1 MEHRKFSRAEFVAP
15 GRLEKLSLAG
25 SDGAKSFPCQIT
37 EISLKGAKVI
47 TGGDVQIRKGE
58 QVLLFIELEPGDL
71 EIQMKSHIVYH
82 DTDFT
87 GLRFIETDL
96 DSITH
101 LRRLLELNTAES
113 ESIERELEFL
123 KEE

>member
-1 MEHRKFSRAEFVAP
+1 MEHRKFSRTEFTAP
-15 GRLEKLSLAG
+15 GSIVKRTAAGEKTETKA
-25 SDGAKSFPCQIT
+25 DCEIT
-37 EISLKGAKVI
+37 EISLKGAKVVL
-47 TGGDVQIRKGE
+47 TDALPLQNGDSVE
-58 QVLLFIELEPGDL
+58 LTVELEPDNL
-71 EIQMKSHIVYH
+71 NIEMKAEVVYH
-82 DTDFT
+82 GTDYT
-87 GLRFIETDL
+87 GLKFFETDL